1 MCLSFHH
8 FRLGGTRQQDDLN
21 SLDELQTLAIDVDY
35 LEPGNGP
42 DGDIEHHTE
51 ITLPS

>member
-1 MCLSFHH
+1 MSVISELTEDD
-8 FRLGGTRQQDDLN
+8 TRQQDDLK
-21 SLDELQTLAIDVDY
+21 SLDELQTLAIDVEY

-42 DGDIEHHTE
+42 DGDIEHPTE